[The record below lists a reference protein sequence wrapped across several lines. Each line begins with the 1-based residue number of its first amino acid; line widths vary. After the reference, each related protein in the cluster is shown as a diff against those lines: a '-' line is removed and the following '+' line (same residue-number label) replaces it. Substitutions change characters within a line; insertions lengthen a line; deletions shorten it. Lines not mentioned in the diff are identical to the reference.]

1 MGDTVARIKHAL
13 LAGALAVV
21 VSIRITCEWLEPR
34 MVCRLKRIM
43 TRRAV

>member
-1 MGDTVARIKHAL
+1 MNTTATRIKHGL
-13 LAGALAVV
+13 LAGALGFI

-43 TRRAV
+43 AGVAS